1 MAPSI
6 SLVVPAYNEE
16 AGLSATIARC
26 QTVLK
31 DCTEDYEIVILDD
44 CSKDR
49 TVEIMEQI
57 RQTDPAHIRT
67 LRHEVNRGIAAT
79 FEDLYKAATK
89 DYVFLIPGDGEYPP
103 EALRDAMPLLQEFD
117 IVVCRRVQKNYT
129 PYRHLISSAYRRLT
143 TILFGVELYDP
154 GTTKI
159 VKRQIYL
166 SVPVTCKSVYV
177 EAERMIRA
185 VKRGYKLTKID
196 IVQSSRAGGV
206 ARGARFKTV
215 LAAALDIP
223 RLWWRLHVTEPLKR
237 S

>member
-1 MAPSI
+1 MPSI

-16 AGLSATIARC
+16 AGLAATITRC
-26 QTVLK
+26 QTVLQE
-31 DCTEDYEIVILDD
+31 CTEDYEIVILDD

-49 TVEIMEQI
+49 TVEIMEKL
-57 RQTDPAHIRT
+57 RSEDPAHIRT
-67 LRHEVNRGIAAT
+67 LRHETNRGIAVT

-103 EALRDAMPLLQEFD
+103 EALRDAMPLLKDCD
-117 IVVCRRVQKNYT
+117 IVVCRRVHKNYT
-129 PYRHLISSAYRRLT
+129 PYRHMISSAYRWLT

-159 VKRQIYL
+159 VKREIYT

-196 IVQSSRAGGV
+196 IVQQTRKGGV
-206 ARGARFKTV
+206 ARGARLQTV
-215 LAAALDIP
+215 WNAALDIP
-223 RLWWRLHVTEPLKR
+223 RLWWRLHVTERLRR